1 MAGEPNTAELRA
13 WSAFLNAQAS
23 LLRRLEAE
31 LVESEDMTLA
41 EFDVLIQLGMAPDRR
56 LRMTEL
62 SDRVRLSHS
71 GVTRL
76 VDRLEKGGLVARC
89 PVENDGRG
97 VAARLTDAGLDRLR
111 TASRTHLRGVALHF
125 ANRAR
130 CDSDRRGTYATL
142 TAAGRA
148 RLRRAEPVHLRG
160 IREHFGKRLTV
171 AQLSA
176 VADALEPLARGA
188 RPAQPSAR

>member
-1 MAGEPNTAELRA
+1 MASEPNSAELRA
-13 WSAFLNAQAS
+13 WSAFLNAQAT

-76 VDRLEKGGLVARC
+76 VDRLQSSGFVVMMVLIGGGLVSFWGPLIGALVFILARDLLGAYTETWLLWFGLVFIAMVLFR
-89 PVENDGRG
+89 PEG
-97 VAARLTDAGLDRLR
+97 VAGAWQAW
-111 TASRTHLRGVALHF
+111 
-125 ANRAR
+125 RAR
-130 CDSDRRGTYATL
+130 CARRA
-142 TAAGRA
+142 AAGSA
-148 RLRRAEPVHLRG
+148 GATPPIV
-160 IREHFGKRLTV
+160 REACWRIW
-171 AQLSA
+171 S
-176 VADALEPLARGA
+176 
-188 RPAQPSAR
+188 